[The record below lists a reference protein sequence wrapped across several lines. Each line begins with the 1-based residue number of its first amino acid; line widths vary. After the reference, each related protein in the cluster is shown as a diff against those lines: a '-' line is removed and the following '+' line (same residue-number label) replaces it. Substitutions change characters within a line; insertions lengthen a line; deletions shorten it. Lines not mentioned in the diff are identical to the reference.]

1 MNKDPKEMY
10 KDGCFYFIFY
20 DKNWLAHRHPID
32 IDITQEHSL
41 PRASA

>member
-20 DKNWLAHRHPID
+20 DKNWLAHWHPID
-32 IDITQEHSL
+32 IDIT
-41 PRASA
+41 